1 MDPSSAFGMVVLR
14 TYTILPHL
22 CNMCVKYH
30 GSGSRC
36 CWDGCGEE
44 GTEPIWGHVEAQ
56 HLRGF
61 TQMDEDAAESAV
73 EEETRV
79 PQQSP
84 DASETVDLSHKSPSA
99 ETRHMVH
106 SISRPTEGEDQNLR
120 PALTTSMPN
129 P

>member
-1 MDPSSAFGMVVLR
+1 MGVVKKAQSQFGAMLKHS
-14 TYTILPHL
+14 IFS
-22 CNMCVKYH
+22 K
-30 GSGSRC
+30 
-36 CWDGCGEE
+36 
-44 GTEPIWGHVEAQ
+44 
-56 HLRGF
+56 
-61 TQMDEDAAESAV
+61 DAAESAV